1 MTQMMTARKL
11 TKNEMQAI
19 QGGGLAS
26 SPMSIK
32 SPDVVV
38 LWQANRIIDVDD
50 CPEGYRSR

>member
-1 MTQMMTARKL
+1 MTQIKTVRKL